1 MATQKTYIQKTDEK
15 DRKDEFGNHV
25 TLFNKMQG
33 VATKIK
39 KEKILQNQWQQC
51 QEKKQTTLYTE
62 LLGIRYEQIQQKT
75 DILVDMMA

>member
-33 VATKIK
+33 VATKRK
-39 KEKILQNQWQQC
+39 KEKNTL
-51 QEKKQTTLYTE
+51 ESMVAMSRKKADNF
-62 LLGIRYEQIQQKT
+62 IH
-75 DILVDMMA
+75 